1 MSLASRLMPRGY
13 GACTSASIR
22 TTVPWGRADPGP
34 VCGGRGR
41 GARRARHVRADAARR
56 ARLPARHERRV
67 HRGLRVLPARSRCP
81 RHAHRRRERRPAPAL
96 ASPAP
101 AACRPLPADELR
113 APVRRQLLAARPAD
127 RPLLGP
133 DQDHRP
139 RPHRGARDRAARARL
154 SPPGTRP
161 PRPLSAARA
170 RAGGTPLPLPPRRDR
185 LLGADRLAWAH
196 ARPRRA
202 AYVHLG
208 QPRQGDAAR
217 GVPAPRRQPRPDGG
231 RAGPARPDDHALGQ
245 RARER
250 RLRPCGRR
258 RPARARRQGRDAELL
273 RQRLLVGRTSQRGGP
288 GALLP
293 RLRPARAT
301 ALARLRARVA
311 LVDRRPGSAGA
322 SPAFRSRP
330 ASTPSSRAAGAA
342 RALAGSSTRRR
353 SSSAGRCA
361 CRWPC

>member
-1 MSLASRLMPRGY
+1 M
-13 GACTSASIR
+13 
-22 TTVPWGRADPGP
+22 
-34 VCGGRGR
+34 CGGRGR

-56 ARLPARHERRV
+56 ARLPARHLSGGAYIEGSV
-67 HRGLRVLPARSRCP
+67 SFLRVRDARGTLVVDESGGPRLRWRVRRRLPAGRYRLTSFERPCDGNCSLLDPPTDRCSR
-81 RHAHRRRERRPAPAL
+81 
-96 ASPAP
+96 
-101 AACRPLPADELR
+101 
-113 APVRRQLLAARPAD
+113 
-127 RPLLGP
+127 P

-139 RPHRGARDRAARARL
+139 RPHRGARDRASRARL
-154 SPPGTRP
+154 SPPGTRA

-170 RAGGTPLPLPPRRDR
+170 RAGGTPLPLSPRRDR

-202 AYVHLG
+202 AHVHLG

-250 RLRPCGRR
+250 RLRACGGR

-273 RQRLLVGRTSQRGGP
+273 RQRLLVGRTSSARRTRR
-288 GALLP
+288 ASSASSTCSCHS
-293 RLRPARAT
+293 ARAPT
-301 ALARLRARVA
+301 RAGCS
-311 LVDRRPGSAGA
+311 RRSSPGSAGA
-322 SPAFRSRP
+322 SPASRSRP

-342 RALAGSSTRRR
+342 RALAGSSTRRP